1 MLWTQTN
8 PGLCA
13 LAQMAPRSQTTL
25 VSGLGYAI
33 AQATGRPP
41 DDLCYRQRPRYLPD
55 HGSNCCR
62 LIKPK
67 PFRPGRA
74 FQNVQTPGPGP
85 LNRRSGLQ
93 LFPCTDEMSL
103 ACHDVRG
110 SHQGGF
116 WVPFG

>member
-25 VSGLGYAI
+25 VSGLGYAV

-41 DDLCYRQRPRYLPD
+41 DDLCYRQRPRDLPD

-74 FQNVQTPGPGP
+74 FQNVQTPGRAVPARVPSSVRTIGAP
-85 LNRRSGLQ
+85 RAN
-93 LFPCTDEMSL
+93 PSL
-103 ACHDVRG
+103 A
-110 SHQGGF
+110 
-116 WVPFG
+116 